1 MRIAEKKKRK
11 GYRDREIKKENEKIK
26 MIGERGIEEDKK
38 ERKNEKNS
46 EEKKRER
53 GQERIEKRKERNEE

>member
-1 MRIAEKKKRK
+1 MRIEEKRRIK

-26 MIGERGIEEDKK
+26 MFGERVMEEEK

-46 EEKKRER
+46 EEKEEKKRES
-53 GQERIEKRKERNEE
+53 GQERIEKKKREK